1 MPSETFLSQPPP
13 RPSPAAPLP
22 LLPTLL
28 EHRKTALPA
37 CLHRE
42 RRRSQL
48 PDSRRTLR
56 QRSGRE
62 RQRRRHH
69 VKTPKPRGIRAC
81 RSCRCQ
87 RHRRAQRKFRR
98 LTHIQR
104 TRNGA
109 FFAYLLK
116 PLLICSSCVLL
127 STFSLTIYFFLP
139 EVREFIK
146 DTRPKTNTTRG
157 GRKAHR
163 PTPKTRT
170 IHPPSSR
177 TVSSGRVVGG
187 RPQTPARLGVAN
199 PPGPI
204 SVSDPTRN
212 TDGYPCRPSPQRRRA
227 QGCHRT
233 ALRLAP
239 AYAG

>member
-1 MPSETFLSQPPP
+1 MPSRDECGAIPLQASRTRTGERARSPPKEYVFSMP
-13 RPSPAAPLP
+13 RCATPVVRSRHLVC
-22 LLPTLL
+22 LIMTGTPT
-28 EHRKTALPA
+28 H
-37 CLHRE
+37 LHHCGKPPQDRGIVH
-42 RRRSQL
+42 
-48 PDSRRTLR
+48 TLR
-56 QRSGRE
+56 
-62 RQRRRHH
+62 
-69 VKTPKPRGIRAC
+69 T
-81 RSCRCQ
+81 
-87 RHRRAQRKFRR
+87 
-98 LTHIQR
+98 
-104 TRNGA
+104 
-109 FFAYLLK
+109 
-116 PLLICSSCVLL
+116 
-127 STFSLTIYFFLP
+127 FLP

-204 SVSDPTRN
+204 SVSDPTRD
-212 TDGYPCRPSPQRRRA
+212 TDGYPCCPSPQRRRA
-227 QGCHRT
+227 LGCHRT

>member
-1 MPSETFLSQPPP
+1 MARQDPSQDSDELRNCGTLVVICIHMAGCTCATRWRVAVVSGAA
-13 RPSPAAPLP
+13 RPLLGPFGLWLAAAP
-22 LLPTLL
+22 
-28 EHRKTALPA
+28 EA
-37 CLHRE
+37 
-42 RRRSQL
+42 
-48 PDSRRTLR
+48 SRRPIAP
-56 QRSGRE
+56 SGSAVPQFE
-62 RQRRRHH
+62 
-69 VKTPKPRGIRAC
+69 I
-81 RSCRCQ
+81 
-87 RHRRAQRKFRR
+87 
-98 LTHIQR
+98 
-104 TRNGA
+104 
-109 FFAYLLK
+109 
-116 PLLICSSCVLL
+116 SSEQK
-127 STFSLTIYFFLP
+127 IFLP

-204 SVSDPTRN
+204 SVSDPIRN